1 MINSKN
7 TLVSN
12 FELQKKYY
20 RKKTKKGVIPVDN
33 EACEEDFDPLPLED
47 PWPDPNDPPAPPP
60 PPPPPPP
67 LPPEVWLVLF
77 KSNRSEM
84 TENGRRHRRPSLSKN
99 AKCEGPTS
107 IWEAV
112 TDPDDPGIEGTYKL
126 KLNILG

>member
-1 MINSKN
+1 ME
-7 TLVSN
+7 SN
-12 FELQKKYY
+12 FELQKYY
-20 RKKTKKGVIPVDN
+20 CKNQKGVIPVVN
-33 EACEEDFDPLPLED
+33 EACEEDFDPLPLEE
-47 PWPDPNDPPAPPP
+47 PWPDPNDPPAPPPP

-126 KLNILG
+126 KLNILGQIYYLHT

>member
-1 MINSKN
+1 M
-7 TLVSN
+7 VSN
-12 FELQKKYY
+12 FELQKYY
-20 RKKTKKGVIPVDN
+20 CKNQKGVIPVDN

-126 KLNILG
+126 KLNILV